1 MNVSASRECDDYV
14 VIQITHLMVF
24 WQWEGC
30 VIKML
35 SKFLTEEQ
43 LKAEI
48 VCETSVMY
56 YEHNLTL
63 GNQSLPNNTRS
74 W

>member
-1 MNVSASRECDDYV
+1 
-14 VIQITHLMVF
+14 MVF

-43 LKAEI
+43 LRAEI
-48 VCETSVMY
+48 VCETSLMY
-56 YEHNLTL
+56 YEHNLTV
-63 GNQSLPNNTRS
+63 GSKSLPNNTRS
-74 W
+74 R